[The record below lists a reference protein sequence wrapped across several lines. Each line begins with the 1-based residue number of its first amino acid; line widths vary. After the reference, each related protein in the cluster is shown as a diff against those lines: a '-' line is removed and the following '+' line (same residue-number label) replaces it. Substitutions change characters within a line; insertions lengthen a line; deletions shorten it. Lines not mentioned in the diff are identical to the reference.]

1 VRVVPS
7 LHKTNPTIPTAPA
20 TRPLTRT
27 LPTPPVYAGECV
39 VDDANFVTNVGI
51 AVIDSTTFGVGL
63 GYGVILLVTG
73 ALSVFVYHFV
83 CVFCTFVRVLVRVF
97 VRICVCVCVSVR
109 VRMYTLVMVCTLHGD
124 SVDDAAG
131 MMVMV

>member
-1 VRVVPS
+1 
-7 LHKTNPTIPTAPA
+7 
-20 TRPLTRT
+20 LTRT